1 MYTCTSRMVSKRK
14 GRARLGNEA
23 PVCEQQEHLDEKR
36 SAMATRYDRLDA
48 VYIMQSTPR
57 LCWLCSKHE
66 KKKRVD
72 QTHGSSRRAAALFFF
87 FRLLIVLFIIIIIT
101 HQSVENERLKK
112 KKGKARDELTPL
124 VTPYQ
129 CTVAHVRE
137 NTWTWPP
144 LRGCRCGSV
153 CVWTKWREWMRVR
166 CCWRA
171 RAVDYHCCK
180 LHTRSLAVRNRKR
193 MLFLFFQSRFF
204 NLRQLH
210 LILKLTR
217 TNLYRKISISN
228 IFRREWKLF
237 VKESCS
243 FLPRRIFFS

>member
-1 MYTCTSRMVSKRK
+1 MYISNGFEEERTRAARQRGTSVRTTRAPWREAFRNGNEIRSSRCSIYHAINPPTLLTLFEARKEETSRSDT
-14 GRARLGNEA
+14 RL
-23 PVCEQQEHLDEKR
+23 EQTCR
-36 SAMATRYDRLDA
+36 C
-48 VYIMQSTPR
+48 VI
-57 LCWLCSKHE
+57 
-66 KKKRVD
+66 
-72 QTHGSSRRAAALFFF
+72 FFF

-210 LILKLTR
+210 LILKVTR

>member
-1 MYTCTSRMVSKRK
+1 MQYISCNQSPDSVDSVRSTKRRNESIRHTA
-14 GRARLGNEA
+14 RADVPL
-23 PVCEQQEHLDEKR
+23 
-36 SAMATRYDRLDA
+36 RY
-48 VYIMQSTPR
+48 
-57 LCWLCSKHE
+57 
-66 KKKRVD
+66 
-72 QTHGSSRRAAALFFF
+72 FFF

-210 LILKLTR
+210 LILKVTR